1 MGSSNSKA
9 DKIDNANKITE
20 CMNEEQIDN
29 RNKTAD
35 ITEEENSDNNE
46 FDINSVIYISNTTK
60 CSAKQP
66 KRLLQYTIKNASE
79 IKQSLEKKM

>member
-1 MGSSNSKA
+1 VFECSRSKY
-9 DKIDNANKITE
+9 
-20 CMNEEQIDN
+20 IDN
-29 RNKTAD
+29 RNKTNL